1 MTVNLEGL
9 RLSLPLQATE
19 SGHLVLPID
28 NWNPETAR
36 EEASASILSFH
47 NSQQLED
54 AYRSIPFPEF
64 DNSETLEEFLE
75 LPQPW
80 APKELPPPKDQTSF
94 EFPEVLRWKRRSPE
108 FSTRIRNSGMSFG
121 RWRQQRMSSFRNSP
135 RIRQPPSANS

>member
-36 EEASASILSFH
+36 EEASASTLSFH

-54 AYRSIPFPEF
+54 AYRSSPFP
-64 DNSETLEEFLE
+64 
-75 LPQPW
+75 
-80 APKELPPPKDQTSF
+80 
-94 EFPEVLRWKRRSPE
+94 
-108 FSTRIRNSGMSFG
+108 
-121 RWRQQRMSSFRNSP
+121 
-135 RIRQPPSANS
+135 